1 MARKSG
7 PRKPKSD
14 SKIDRVKA
22 DRVKADR
29 AKTDRIDPVKPDPVE
44 LEPIETDPQSAARAT
59 RRRRTP
65 ASEENLPP
73 VVEAEILDP
82 EIVDRQVVEPQ
93 IVDDDGPS
101 AAPPAVDLAEVG
113 ELPEGFTR
121 CSSGGGDAEALGEV
135 TEQAAEE
142 SGGNEGGALVAFDP
156 LGRYLAEMRRFPL
169 LSREEESEIAKRY
182 TKLHDPADAYRLV
195 TANLR
200 LVVKIAS
207 EFAHAS
213 RNLLDLIQEGNVGLM
228 EAVRNFDP
236 YRGIRFPSYAVWW
249 VRAYIYRFLIN
260 NWRLVKIGTT
270 QAQRKLFFN
279 LRKET
284 ERLEAEGFTPQP
296 LLLAQR
302 LGVKESEVR
311 EMQERMA
318 HSEVSLNQPVREDES
333 TELLDVIADT
343 GDTPEEAAAH
353 DEWRSFAHEKIDQ
366 FANTLRDKELE
377 IFRSRLLSEDP
388 PTLQEVG
395 ARFGIS
401 RERVRQIEARLKK
414 RLKLFLKA
422 QSPDIEQAGS

>member
-1 MARKSG
+1 MARKSL
-7 PRKPKSD
+7 PRKPP
-14 SKIDRVKA
+14 A
-22 DRVKADR
+22 DHAD
-29 AKTDRIDPVKPDPVE
+29 
-44 LEPIETDPQSAARAT
+44 ETQADQPHAAARAT
-59 RRRRTP
+59 RRRRRNAREESRGQQ
-65 ASEENLPP
+65 ASQSGI
-73 VVEAEILDP
+73 VP
-82 EIVDRQVVEPQ
+82 EIVDDESPEPTL
-93 IVDDDGPS
+93 
-101 AAPPAVDLAEVG
+101 DLG
-113 ELPEGFTR
+113 EAGDLPEGFARPRALDETVAEGIEPSAPAGEPGEDGER
-121 CSSGGGDAEALGEV
+121 GG
-135 TEQAAEE
+135 E
-142 SGGNEGGALVAFDP
+142 SGALVPFDP
-156 LGRYLAEMRRFPL
+156 LGRYLAEIRRFPL

-182 TKLHDPADAYRLV
+182 AKHHDPADAYRLV

-284 ERLEAEGFTPQP
+284 ERLEAEGFAPQP

-302 LGVKESEVR
+302 MGVKESEVR

-318 HSEVSLNQPVREDES
+318 HSEVSLDQPVREDEDVQ
-333 TELLDVIADT
+333 LLDVIPDT
-343 GDTPEEAAAH
+343 GGTPEEAAAE

-366 FANTLRDKELE
+366 FARTLRDKELE
-377 IFRSRLLSEDP
+377 IFQSRLLSEDP

-401 RERVRQIEARLKK
+401 RERVRQIESRLKK
-414 RLKLFLKA
+414 RLKTFLKSQA
-422 QSPDIEQAGS
+422 SDIDQAGP

>member
-1 MARKSG
+1 MARK
-7 PRKPKSD
+7 PRKPKADPAID
-14 SKIDRVKA
+14 SKIASGPKIDSGRDSKKDPETDRKIVPKI
-22 DRVKADR
+22 VP
-29 AKTDRIDPVKPDPVE
+29 KTDPVR
-44 LEPIETDPQSAARAT
+44 TAAGAT
-59 RRRRTP
+59 RRRPVAAVDT
-65 ASEENLPP
+65 ANTP
-73 VVEAEILDP
+73 VVEAEIVD
-82 EIVDRQVVEPQ
+82 EIVDGDSP
-93 IVDDDGPS
+93 P
-101 AAPPAVDLAEVG
+101 AAPLADLDEIG
-113 ELPEGFTR
+113 ELPEGFARARAGEEAAESDPDAGAETA
-121 CSSGGGDAEALGEV
+121 AEASED
-135 TEQAAEE
+135 
-142 SGGNEGGALVAFDP
+142 GGALVAFDP
-156 LGRYLAEMRRFPL
+156 LGRYLAEIRRFPL
-169 LSREEESEIAKRY
+169 LGREEEIEIAKRY
-182 TKLHDPADAYRLV
+182 TKHHDPADAYRLV

-284 ERLEAEGFTPQP
+284 ARLEAEGFTAQP

-302 LGVKESEVR
+302 MGVKESEVR

-318 HSEVSLNQPVREDES
+318 HSEVSLDQPAREDDAVQ
-333 TELLDVIADT
+333 LLDVIPDS

-353 DEWRSFAHEKIDQ
+353 DEWRNFAHEKIDQ
-366 FANTLRDKELE
+366 FAATLKDKELE

-414 RLKLFLKA
+414 RLKLFLKSQA
-422 QSPDIEQAGS
+422 SDIEQAGP

>member
-7 PRKPKSD
+7 PRKPKTD
-14 SKIDRVKA
+14 PKIDSI
-22 DRVKADR
+22 
-29 AKTDRIDPVKPDPVE
+29 KTDPIKVDPIRI
-44 LEPIETDPQSAARAT
+44 AARTT
-59 RRRRTP
+59 RRRRTAEKHP
-65 ASEENLPP
+65 SP
-73 VVEAEILDP
+73 VVEAEIVDP
-82 EIVDRQVVEPQ
+82 EIVDPQ
-93 IVDDDGPS
+93 IVEPKIIDDDSAS
-101 AAPPAVDLAEVG
+101 AAPLAADLAEIG
-113 ELPEGFTR
+113 ELPEGFAR
-121 CSSGGGDAEALGEV
+121 APAVEAAGEGGVESLTEAAED
-135 TEQAAEE
+135 AAEE
-142 SGGNEGGALVAFDP
+142 SGDRDGGSLVPFDP
-156 LGRYLAEMRRFPL
+156 LGRYLTEIRRFPL
-169 LSREEESEIAKRY
+169 LSREEEIEIAKRY
-182 TKLHDPADAYRLV
+182 AKDHDPAEAYRLV

-284 ERLEAEGFTPQP
+284 ERLEAKGFTAQP

-302 LGVKESEVR
+302 MGVKESEVR

-318 HSEVSLNQPVREDES
+318 HSEVSLNQPVREDEAV
-333 TELLDVIADT
+333 ELLDVIPDT
-343 GDTPEEAAAH
+343 SETPEEAAAH
-353 DEWRSFAHEKIDQ
+353 DEWRTFAREKIDL
-366 FANTLRDKELE
+366 FASTLKDKELE
-377 IFRSRLLSEDP
+377 IFQSRLLSEDP

-414 RLKLFLKA
+414 RLKLFLKSQA
-422 QSPDIEQAGS
+422 SDIEQAGP

>member
-1 MARKSG
+1 MR
-7 PRKPKSD
+7 
-14 SKIDRVKA
+14 
-22 DRVKADR
+22 
-29 AKTDRIDPVKPDPVE
+29 T
-44 LEPIETDPQSAARAT
+44 AARAT
-59 RRRRTP
+59 RRRRTTNAP
-65 ASEENLPP
+65 DASAPQSSQTG
-73 VVEAEILDP
+73 IIP
-82 EIVDRQVVEPQ
+82 EIVDDDASEPMLD
-93 IVDDDGPS
+93 IGDMGD
-101 AAPPAVDLAEVG
+101 
-113 ELPEGFTR
+113 LPEGFTR
-121 CSSGGGDAEALGEV
+121 TREVNEAGDDHPASPAEAATVAEEDGESSGETSA
-135 TEQAAEE
+135 
-142 SGGNEGGALVAFDP
+142 ALVPFDP
-156 LGRYLAEMRRFPL
+156 LGRYLAEIRRFPL

-182 TKLHDPADAYRLV
+182 AKHHDPADAYRLV

-302 LGVKESEVR
+302 MGVKESEVR

-318 HSEVSLNQPVREDES
+318 HSEVSLDQPVREDEDVQ
-333 TELLDVIADT
+333 LLDVIPDT
-343 GDTPEEAAAH
+343 SGTPEETAAEG
-353 DEWRSFAHEKIDQ
+353 EWRSFAHEKIDQ
-366 FANTLRDKELE
+366 FASTLRDKELE
-377 IFRSRLLSEDP
+377 IFQSRLLSEDP

-401 RERVRQIEARLKK
+401 RERVRQIESRLKK
-414 RLKLFLKA
+414 RLKTFLKSQA
-422 QSPDIEQAGS
+422 SDIEQAGP

>member
-1 MARKSG
+1 VARKAG
-7 PRKPKSD
+7 PRKPKAKP
-14 SKIDRVKA
+14 KIDLKA
-22 DRVKADR
+22 D
-29 AKTDRIDPVKPDPVE
+29 
-44 LEPIETDPQSAARAT
+44 PIRTAPRAT
-59 RRRRTP
+59 RRRRRATAAGEDTAP
-65 ASEENLPP
+65 A
-73 VVEAEILDP
+73 VDA
-82 EIVDRQVVEPQ
+82 EIVDE
-93 IVDDDGPS
+93 IVDNDS
-101 AAPPAVDLAEVG
+101 AAAAPIATDLGEIG
-113 ELPEGFTR
+113 ELLDGFARPQPGTEAGE
-121 CSSGGGDAEALGEV
+121 SGAEAGSA
-135 TEQAAEE
+135 AAEE
-142 SGGNEGGALVAFDP
+142 AARKDGDGGALVAFDP
-156 LGRYLAEMRRFPL
+156 LGRYLAEIRRFPL
-169 LSREEESEIAKRY
+169 LSREEEIEIAKHY
-182 TKLHDPADAYRLV
+182 TKHHDPADAYRLV

-200 LVVKIAS
+200 LVVKIAG

-284 ERLEAEGFTPQP
+284 ERLEAEGFTAQP

-302 LGVKESEVR
+302 MGVKESEVR
-311 EMQERMA
+311 EMQERMG
-318 HSEVSLNQPVREDES
+318 HSEVSLDQPVREDENVQ
-333 TELLDVIADT
+333 LLDVIPDS

-353 DEWRSFAHEKIDQ
+353 DEWRTFARAKIDQ
-366 FANTLRDKELE
+366 FASTLKDKELE
-377 IFRSRLLSEDP
+377 IFHSRLLSEDP

-414 RLKLFLKA
+414 RLKLFLKSQA
-422 QSPDIEQAGS
+422 SDIEQAGP

>member
-1 MARKSG
+1 VARKSG
-7 PRKPKSD
+7 PRKPKTD
-14 SKIDRVKA
+14 PKIDSI
-22 DRVKADR
+22 
-29 AKTDRIDPVKPDPVE
+29 KTDPIKVDPIRI
-44 LEPIETDPQSAARAT
+44 AARTT
-59 RRRRTP
+59 RRRRTAEKHP
-65 ASEENLPP
+65 SP
-73 VVEAEILDP
+73 VVEAEIVDP
-82 EIVDRQVVEPQ
+82 EIVDPQ
-93 IVDDDGPS
+93 IVEPKIIDDDSAS
-101 AAPPAVDLAEVG
+101 AAPLAANLAEIG
-113 ELPEGFTR
+113 ELPEGFAR
-121 CSSGGGDAEALGEV
+121 APAVEAAGEGGVESLTEAAED
-135 TEQAAEE
+135 AAEE
-142 SGGNEGGALVAFDP
+142 SGDRDGGSLVPFDP
-156 LGRYLAEMRRFPL
+156 LGRYLTEIRRFPL
-169 LSREEESEIAKRY
+169 LSREEEIEIAKRY
-182 TKLHDPADAYRLV
+182 AKDHDPAEAYRLV

-284 ERLEAEGFTPQP
+284 ERLEAKGFTAQP

-302 LGVKESEVR
+302 MGVKESEVR

-318 HSEVSLNQPVREDES
+318 HSEVSLNQPVREDEAV
-333 TELLDVIADT
+333 ELLDVIPDT
-343 GDTPEEAAAH
+343 SETPEEAAAH
-353 DEWRSFAHEKIDQ
+353 DEWRTFAREKIDL
-366 FANTLRDKELE
+366 FASTLKDKELE
-377 IFRSRLLSEDP
+377 IFQSRLLSEDP

-414 RLKLFLKA
+414 RLKLFLKSQA
-422 QSPDIEQAGS
+422 SDIEQAGP

>member
-7 PRKPKSD
+7 PRKPKTD
-14 SKIDRVKA
+14 PKIDSI
-22 DRVKADR
+22 
-29 AKTDRIDPVKPDPVE
+29 KTDPIKVDPIRI
-44 LEPIETDPQSAARAT
+44 AARPT
-59 RRRRTP
+59 RRRRTAEKHP
-65 ASEENLPP
+65 SP
-73 VVEAEILDP
+73 VVEAEIVDP
-82 EIVDRQVVEPQ
+82 EIVDPQ
-93 IVDDDGPS
+93 IVEPKIIDDDSAS
-101 AAPPAVDLAEVG
+101 AAPLAADLAEIG
-113 ELPEGFTR
+113 ELPEGFAR
-121 CSSGGGDAEALGEV
+121 APAVEAAGEGGVESLTEAAED
-135 TEQAAEE
+135 AAEE
-142 SGGNEGGALVAFDP
+142 SGGRDGGALVPFDP
-156 LGRYLAEMRRFPL
+156 LGRYLTEIRRFPL
-169 LSREEESEIAKRY
+169 LSREEEIEIAKRY
-182 TKLHDPADAYRLV
+182 AKDHDPAEAYRLV

-284 ERLEAEGFTPQP
+284 ERLEAKGFTAQP

-302 LGVKESEVR
+302 MGVKESEVR

-318 HSEVSLNQPVREDES
+318 HSEVSLNQPVREDEAV
-333 TELLDVIADT
+333 ELLDVIPDT
-343 GDTPEEAAAH
+343 SETPEEAAAH
-353 DEWRSFAHEKIDQ
+353 DEWRTFAREKIDL
-366 FANTLRDKELE
+366 FASTLKDKELE
-377 IFRSRLLSEDP
+377 IFQSRLLSEDP

-414 RLKLFLKA
+414 RLKLFLKSQA
-422 QSPDIEQAGS
+422 SDIEQAGP

>member
-7 PRKPKSD
+7 PRKPKTD
-14 SKIDRVKA
+14 PKIDSI
-22 DRVKADR
+22 
-29 AKTDRIDPVKPDPVE
+29 KTDPIKVDPIRI
-44 LEPIETDPQSAARAT
+44 AARTT
-59 RRRRTP
+59 RRRRTAEKHP
-65 ASEENLPP
+65 SP
-73 VVEAEILDP
+73 VVEAEIVDP
-82 EIVDRQVVEPQ
+82 EIVDPQ
-93 IVDDDGPS
+93 IVEPKIIDDDSAS
-101 AAPPAVDLAEVG
+101 AAPLAADLAEIG
-113 ELPEGFTR
+113 ELPEGFAR
-121 CSSGGGDAEALGEV
+121 APAVEAAGEGGVESLTEAAED
-135 TEQAAEE
+135 AAEE
-142 SGGNEGGALVAFDP
+142 SGGRDGGALVQFDP
-156 LGRYLAEMRRFPL
+156 LGRYLTEIRRFPL
-169 LSREEESEIAKRY
+169 LSREEEIEIAKRY
-182 TKLHDPADAYRLV
+182 AKDHDPAEAYRLV

-284 ERLEAEGFTPQP
+284 ERLEAKGFTAQP

-302 LGVKESEVR
+302 MGVKESEVR

-318 HSEVSLNQPVREDES
+318 HSEVSLNQPVREDEAV
-333 TELLDVIADT
+333 ELLDVIPDT
-343 GDTPEEAAAH
+343 SETPEEAAAH
-353 DEWRSFAHEKIDQ
+353 DEWRTFAREKIDL
-366 FANTLRDKELE
+366 FASTLKDKELE
-377 IFRSRLLSEDP
+377 IFQSRLLSEDP

-414 RLKLFLKA
+414 RLKLFLKSQA
-422 QSPDIEQAGS
+422 SDIEQAGP

>member
-1 MARKSG
+1 VARKSG
-7 PRKPKSD
+7 PRKPK
-14 SKIDRVKA
+14 
-22 DRVKADR
+22 
-29 AKTDRIDPVKPDPVE
+29 IDPGGDPAIGSGADPVR
-44 LEPIETDPQSAARAT
+44 PAARAT
-59 RRRRTP
+59 RRRRGGAD
-65 ASEENLPP
+65 ASEETARRDAPL
-73 VVEAEILDP
+73 EAEI
-82 EIVDRQVVEPQ
+82 
-93 IVDDDGPS
+93 VDDEGPG
-101 AAPPAVDLAEVG
+101 AVPMAEEIGEFG
-113 ELPEGFTR
+113 ELPHGFSR
-121 CSSGGGDAEALGEV
+121 ADASHEAGASAGKDAADETGEDP
-135 TEQAAEE
+135 A
-142 SGGNEGGALVAFDP
+142 GEGGALVAYDS
-156 LGRYLAEMRRFPL
+156 LGRYLAEIRRFPL
-169 LSREEESEIAKRY
+169 LSREEEIEIAKRY

-284 ERLEAEGFTPQP
+284 ERLETEGFTPQP

-318 HSEVSLNQPVREDES
+318 HSEVSLNQPVREDEPI
-333 TELLDVIADT
+333 ELLDVIPDT

-366 FANTLRDKELE
+366 FASTLKDKELE

-395 ARFGIS
+395 TRFGIS

-422 QSPDIEQAGS
+422 QSPDIEQTGS